1 MFTGIIEEIGKVIS
15 IKEKRDL
22 SQISINTQNIL
33 KSAKIGDSISING
46 TCLTITSIKDSFFTS
61 DIVKETIQKTNLKY
75 IKIDDYVN
83 LERSMRSDSRFDGHI
98 VQGHVEGVAVIESI
112 KKDKDSLILKVKVP
126 NELAMYCI
134 HKGSIAINGVSL
146 TIASIEK
153 NHIDIWIIPHTLKC
167 TTFGKI
173 NNGDYVNIETDIIAK
188 YIQKFQNT
196 YNKIS

>member
-1 MFTGIIEEIGKVIS
+1 MFTGIIEEIGKIIS

-22 SQISINTQNIL
+22 TQISINTQNIL

-46 TCLTITSIKDSFFTS
+46 TCLTITSIKDLFFTS

-75 IKIDDYVN
+75 RKIDDYVN
-83 LERSMRSDSRFDGHI
+83 LERSMRADSRFDGHI
-98 VQGHVEGVAVIESI
+98 VQGHVEGVAVIQSI
-112 KKDKDSLILKVKVP
+112 KKDKDSIILKVKLP
-126 NELAMYCI
+126 EELAMYCI

-146 TIASIEK
+146 TIASIEE
-153 NHIDIWIIPHTLKC
+153 NYIDIWIIPHTLKH

-173 NNGDYVNIETDIIAK
+173 NNRDYVNVETDIIAK
-188 YIQKFQNT
+188 YIQNFQNG